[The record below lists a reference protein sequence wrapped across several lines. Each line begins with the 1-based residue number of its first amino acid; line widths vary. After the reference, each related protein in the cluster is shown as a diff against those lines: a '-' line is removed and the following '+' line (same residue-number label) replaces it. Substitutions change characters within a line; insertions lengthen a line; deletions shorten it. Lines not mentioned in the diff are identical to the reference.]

1 MELPCQSYQLH
12 SALSE
17 IVSLVFNSDVFVML
31 VNKFLFDQQLES
43 NIKYQIHVPECFS
56 RSMGDYSK
64 EKRSVSLV

>member
-1 MELPCQSYQLH
+1 MDKILYCFIAVKCH
-12 SALSE
+12 
-17 IVSLVFNSDVFVML
+17 IFFNSDVFVML